1 MLGPTIEEIAAI
13 LGERQAKQGPII
25 DSMRQLRDAYNGD
38 LVIPLPELDRRE
50 KSAVANL
57 ITTGLDQSA
66 MRIAST
72 MPSVY
77 YPALEEGNRASEK
90 RASTRKRA
98 TMGWWEVNKMQLKMR
113 RRARWLIGY
122 ASSPVVLRPDTKWGA
137 ARWDIRDPLNTFPS
151 TGEDPDQITPNDCIF
166 TYTRS
171 RAWLMQHYPDAAA
184 RLRSNGKTKPT
195 DMVQIVE
202 YTDAEVTVL
211 MASAQTK
218 LSQWEGE
225 IRGVPNVELER
236 IQNKTG
242 LCLAVT
248 PGRIT
253 LDRPMG
259 QFDSL
264 VGMYNLQSKLMALEV
279 IAVERGIFPDTYLVS
294 RPGETARFV
303 AGPYDGRSGQ
313 VNVVAGGDVREMA
326 ANPGFAT
333 NGMMDRIERSQR
345 IASGTPAEFG
355 GESTSNVRTGKRG
368 DAILSAVVDFPI
380 QEAQEIFA
388 ASLQEENKRAIA
400 IAKTY
405 FGNERKSFYI
415 STRGAKGHVDYIP
428 NKDFED
434 DNNVVTYSHSGADAN
449 SLVVGLGQRI
459 GIGIMSKQTAQEIDP
474 FISDPELEK
483 DRVISEG
490 LEQALLQSIQTQA
503 QQGAIPPSDVA
514 AIVAMVLSD
523 KANLAEAVTKVHEEA
538 QKRQATPAPAGAPET
553 MPGIAA
559 PGTGAEQ
566 PAQAPQGAGAPNVQ
580 DFLNS
585 LSGNAGGGG
594 GAPGGAAPKVG
605 A

>member
-1 MLGPTIEEIAAI
+1 MLGPTIQEIAAI
-13 LGERQAKQGPII
+13 LKERQDKQGPMI

-38 LVIPLPELDRRE
+38 LIIPLPEMDRRE

-57 ITTGLDQSA
+57 ITTGLDQTA

-72 MPSVY
+72 MPSVF
-77 YPALEEGNRASEK
+77 YPALEEGNNASEK
-90 RASTRKRA
+90 RARTRKRA
-98 TMGWWEVNKMQLKMR
+98 TMGWWEANKMPLKMR

-122 ASSPVVLRPDTKWGA
+122 ASSPVILRPDTKWGA

-166 TYTRS
+166 VYNRS
-171 RAWLMQHYPDAAA
+171 RAWLQNNYPDAAGK
-184 RLRSNGKTKPT
+184 LRAINPKPT
-195 DMVQIVE
+195 DLIQIAE

-211 MASAQTK
+211 MAISTTK
-218 LSQWEGE
+218 LSQWESNV
-225 IRGVPNVELER
+225 RGVPFVELER
-236 IQNKTG
+236 VQNKTG
-242 LCLAVT
+242 LCLAVV

-264 VGMYNLQSKLMALEV
+264 VGMYALQSKLMALEV

-313 VNVVAGGDVREMA
+313 VNVVQGGDIREMA

-333 NGMMDRIERSQR
+333 NGMMDRIERAQR
-345 IASGTPAEFG
+345 IGSGTPAEFG

-415 STRGAKGHVDYIP
+415 SSRGAKGHVDYVP

-474 FISDPELEK
+474 FISDPEQEK

-503 QQGAIPPSDVA
+503 SQGAIPPSDVA
-514 AIVAMVLSD
+514 AIVEMVASD
-523 KANLAEAVTKVHEEA
+523 KASLAEAVTKIHEAA
-538 QKRQATPAPAGAPET
+538 QKRQATPAPTGAPET
-553 MPGIAA
+553 MPGLGA
-559 PGTGAEQ
+559 PGMGAEQ
-566 PAQAPQGAGAPNVQ
+566 PQAQPQQPQ
-580 DFLNS
+580 D
-585 LSGNAGGGG
+585 
-594 GAPGGAAPKVG
+594 VG
-605 A
+605 AFLASLGGK

>member
-1 MLGPTIEEIAAI
+1 MLGPTVDEIAA
-13 LGERQAKQGPII
+13 LLSERQALQGPII

-38 LVIPLPELDRRE
+38 LIIPLPEMDRRE

-57 ITTGLDQSA
+57 ITTGLDQTA

-77 YPALEEGNRASEK
+77 YPALKEGESMSEK
-90 RASTRKRA
+90 RARTRKRA
-98 TMGWWEVNKMQLKMR
+98 TMGWWEANKMPLKMR

-122 ASSPVVLRPDTKWGA
+122 ASSPVILRPDTKWGA

-166 TYTRS
+166 TYSRS
-171 RAWLMQHYPDAAA
+171 RAWLQNRYPEALSKLKAV
-184 RLRSNGKTKPT
+184 NPKPS
-195 DMVQIVE
+195 DMVRIVE

-211 MASAQTK
+211 MACSTTK
-218 LSQWEGE
+218 PNPWETD
-225 IRGVPNVELER
+225 IRGLPNVELER
-236 IQNKTG
+236 VANRTG
-242 LCLAVT
+242 LCLAVV

-313 VNVVAGGDVREMA
+313 VNVVQGGDIREMT

-333 NGMMDRIERSQR
+333 NGMMDRIERAQR
-345 IASGTPAEFG
+345 IGSGTPAEFG

-405 FGNERKSFYI
+405 FGNERKSFYV
-415 STRGAKGHVDYIP
+415 SSRGAKGHVDYIP

-483 DRVISEG
+483 DRVVSEG

-503 QQGAIPPSDVA
+503 SQGSIPPSDVA
-514 AIVAMVLSD
+514 AIVAMVASD
-523 KANLAEAVTKVHEEA
+523 KASLAEAVTKVHEAA
-538 QKRQATPAPAGAPET
+538 QKRQATPAPTGAPET
-553 MPGIAA
+553 MPGLGA
-559 PGTGAEQ
+559 PGMGAEQ
-566 PAQAPQGAGAPNVQ
+566 PQAQPQPQDVGAFLASLGAGGQ
-580 DFLNS
+580 
-585 LSGNAGGGG
+585 
-594 GAPGGAAPKVG
+594 
-605 A
+605 

>member
-1 MLGPTIEEIAAI
+1 MLGPSLETIAAI
-13 LGERQAKQGPII
+13 LAERQAKQGPII
-25 DSMRQLRDAYNGD
+25 ESMRQLRDAYNGD
-38 LVIPLPELDRRE
+38 LVIPLPELDRKE

-57 ITTGLDQSA
+57 ITTGLDQTA

-77 YPALEEGNRASEK
+77 YPALEEGNNASEK
-90 RASTRKRA
+90 RARTRKRA
-98 TMGWWEVNKMQLKMR
+98 TMAWWEANKMPLKMR

-122 ASSPVVLRPDTKWGA
+122 ASSPVIIRPDTKWGA

-151 TGEDPDQITPNDCIF
+151 VGEDPDQITPSDCIF
-166 TYTRS
+166 TYSRS
-171 RAWLMQHYPDAAA
+171 RAWLQERYPEALAN
-184 RLRSNGKTKPT
+184 LKSVNPKPT
-195 DMVQIVE
+195 DIIGIVE

-211 MASAQTK
+211 MATSSAKQNP
-218 LSQWEGE
+218 WESMV
-225 IRGVPNVELER
+225 RGAPHVELER
-236 IQNKTG
+236 VQNRTG
-242 LCLAVT
+242 LCLAVV

-303 AGPYDGRSGQ
+303 AGPFDGRTGQ
-313 VNVVAGGDVREMA
+313 VNVVSGGDIREMA

-333 NGMMDRIERSQR
+333 NGMMDRIERAQR
-345 IASGTPAEFG
+345 IGSGTPAEFG

-405 FGNERKSFYI
+405 FGNERKSFYV
-415 STRGAKGHVDYIP
+415 SSRGAKGHVDYVP

-474 FISDPELEK
+474 FISDPEAEK
-483 DRVISEG
+483 DRVISES
-490 LEQALLQSIQTQA
+490 LEAALLQSIQTQA
-503 QQGAIPPSDVA
+503 AQGAIPPSDVA
-514 AIVAMVLSD
+514 SIVALVGAD
-523 KANLAEAVTKVHEEA
+523 KMDLAAAVTKVHEQA
-538 QKRQATPAPAGAPET
+538 QARQATPAPTGAPET
-553 MPGIAA
+553 MPGLGA
-559 PGTGAEQ
+559 PGMGAEQ
-566 PAQAPQGAGAPNVQ
+566 PAQQPPGQAPQPGVQ
-580 DFLNS
+580 ELLDS
-585 LSGNAGGGG
+585 LGGR
-594 GAPGGAAPKVG
+594 
-605 A
+605 

>member
-1 MLGPTIEEIAAI
+1 MLGPSVDEIAQ
-13 LGERQAKQGPII
+13 LLFDRQTLQGPMIEN
-25 DSMRQLRDAYNGD
+25 MRQLRDTYNGD
-38 LVIPLPELDRRE
+38 LIIPLPEMDRRE
-50 KSAVANL
+50 KSSVANL
-57 ITTGLDQSA
+57 ITTGLDQTA

-77 YPALEEGNRASEK
+77 YPALEDGNRASEK

-98 TMGWWEVNKMQLKMR
+98 TMGWWEANKMPIKMR

-122 ASSPVVLRPDTKWGA
+122 ASSPVILRPDTKWGA

-151 TGEDPDQITPNDCIF
+151 SGEDPDEMTPQNCIF

-171 RAWLMQHYPDAAA
+171 RAWVQAHYPDALAKLKSSKNTRPDDLVRIA
-184 RLRSNGKTKPT
+184 
-195 DMVQIVE
+195 E

-211 MASAQTK
+211 MASASIK
-218 LSQWEGE
+218 PNPWDSDM
-225 IRGVPNVELER
+225 RGLPHVELER
-236 IQNKTG
+236 IANRTG
-242 LCLAVT
+242 MCLAVV

-313 VNVVAGGDVREMA
+313 VNVVQGGDIREMA

-333 NGMMDRIERSQR
+333 NGMMDRIERAQR

-405 FGNERKSFYI
+405 FGNERKSFYV
-415 STRGAKGHVDYIP
+415 SSRGAKGHVDYVP

-474 FISDPELEK
+474 FISDPEMEK
-483 DRVISEG
+483 DRVVSEG

-503 QQGAIPPSDVA
+503 SQGAIPPADVA
-514 AIVAMVLSD
+514 AIVALVASD
-523 KANLAEAVTKVHEEA
+523 KMDLAAAVTKVHDAA

-553 MPGIAA
+553 MPGLGA
-559 PGTGAEQ
+559 PGMGAEQ
-566 PAQAPQGAGAPNVQ
+566 PQEQPAQQPPQ
-580 DFLNS
+580 D
-585 LSGNAGGGG
+585 
-594 GAPGGAAPKVG
+594 VG
-605 A
+605 AFLASLGGRK

>member
-1 MLGPTIEEIAAI
+1 MLGPSVDEIASM
-13 LGERQAKQGPII
+13 LFDRQTMQGPMIEN
-25 DSMRQLRDAYNGD
+25 MRQLRDTYNGD
-38 LVIPLPELDRRE
+38 LIIPLPEMDRRE

-57 ITTGLDQSA
+57 ITTGLDQTA

-72 MPSVY
+72 MPNVY
-77 YPALEEGNRASEK
+77 YPPVKEGESASEK
-90 RASTRKRA
+90 RARTRKRA
-98 TMGWWEVNKMQLKMR
+98 TLGWWEANKMPIKMR

-122 ASSPVVLRPDTKWGA
+122 ASSPVILRPDTKWGA

-151 TGEDPDQITPNDCIF
+151 QGEDPDSMTPENCIF
-166 TYTRS
+166 TFTRS
-171 RAWLMQHYPDAAA
+171 RAWLQARYPDALSKLKSDKNA
-184 RLRSNGKTKPT
+184 KP
-195 DMVQIVE
+195 DDLVRIAE

-211 MASAQTK
+211 MASATIK
-218 LSQWEGE
+218 
-225 IRGVPNVELER
+225 PNPWDTDMSGLPHVELER
-236 IQNKTG
+236 VHNRTG
-242 LCLAVT
+242 MCLAVV

-313 VNVVAGGDVREMA
+313 VNVVQGGDIKEMA

-333 NGMMDRIERSQR
+333 NGMMDRIERAQR

-405 FGNERKSFYI
+405 FGNERKSFYV
-415 STRGAKGHVDYIP
+415 SSRGAKGHVDYVP
-428 NKDFED
+428 NKDFEND
-434 DNNVVTYSHSGADAN
+434 DNVVSYSHSGADAN

-474 FISDPELEK
+474 FIADPELEK
-483 DRVISEG
+483 DRVISES
-490 LEQALLQSIQTQA
+490 LEQAMLQSIQTQA
-503 QQGAIPPSDVA
+503 AQGQIPPADVA
-514 AIVAMVLSD
+514 AIASLVASD
-523 KANLAEAVTKVHEEA
+523 KMDLAQAIKKVQEDA

-553 MPGIAA
+553 MPGLAM
-559 PGTGAEQ
+559 PGMGAEQ
-566 PAQAPQGAGAPNVQ
+566 PAAAPAAPADLAG
-580 DFLNS
+580 FLAS
-585 LSGNAGGGG
+585 LGG
-594 GAPGGAAPKVG
+594 GA
-605 A
+605 

>member
-1 MLGPTIEEIAAI
+1 MGPSVDEIASM
-13 LGERQAKQGPII
+13 LFDRQTMQGPMIEN
-25 DSMRQLRDAYNGD
+25 MRQLRDTYNGD

-57 ITTGLDQSA
+57 ITTGLDQTA
-66 MRIAST
+66 MRISST
-72 MPSVY
+72 MPNVY
-77 YPALEEGNRASEK
+77 FPPVKEGESASEK
-90 RASTRKRA
+90 RARTRKRA
-98 TMGWWEVNKMQLKMR
+98 TLGWWEANKMPIKMR

-122 ASSPVVLRPDTKWGA
+122 ASSPVILRPDSKWGA

-151 TGEDPDQITPNDCIF
+151 QGEDPDSMTPENCIF
-166 TYTRS
+166 TFTRS
-171 RAWLMQHYPDAAA
+171 RAWLQARYPDALSKLKSDKNA
-184 RLRSNGKTKPT
+184 KP
-195 DMVQIVE
+195 DDLVRIAE

-211 MASAQTK
+211 MASATIK
-218 LSQWEGE
+218 PNPWDTDM
-225 IRGVPNVELER
+225 RGLPHVELER
-236 IQNKTG
+236 VHNRTG
-242 LCLAVT
+242 MCLAVV

-253 LDRPMG
+253 LNRPMG

-313 VNVVAGGDVREMA
+313 VNVVQGGDIREMA

-333 NGMMDRIERSQR
+333 NGMMDRIERAQR

-405 FGNERKSFYI
+405 FGNERKSFYV
-415 STRGAKGHVDYIP
+415 SSRGAKGHVDYIP
-428 NKDFED
+428 NKDFEND
-434 DNNVVTYSHSGADAN
+434 DNIVSYSHSGADAN

-474 FISDPELEK
+474 FIADPELEK
-483 DRVISEG
+483 DRVISES
-490 LEQALLQSIQTQA
+490 LEQAMLQSIQTQA
-503 QQGAIPPSDVA
+503 AQGQIPPADVA
-514 AIVAMVLSD
+514 AIAALVASD
-523 KANLAEAVTKVHEEA
+523 KMDLAEAIKKVQADA

-553 MPGIAA
+553 MPGLAQ
-559 PGTGAEQ
+559 PGMGAEQ
-566 PAQAPQGAGAPNVQ
+566 PAAAPAAPQDLAG
-580 DFLNS
+580 FLAS
-585 LSGNAGGGG
+585 LGG
-594 GAPGGAAPKVG
+594 GA
-605 A
+605 

>member
-1 MLGPTIEEIAAI
+1 MLGPSVEQIAAI
-13 LGERQAKQGPII
+13 LHERMQAQGPII
-25 DSMRQLRDAYNGD
+25 ENMRQLRDTYNGD
-38 LVIPLPELDRRE
+38 LVIPLPEMDKRE

-57 ITTGLDQSA
+57 ITTGLDQTA

-72 MPSVY
+72 MPNVY
-77 YPALEEGNRASEK
+77 YPALKEGDSASEK
-90 RASTRKRA
+90 RARTRKRA
-98 TMGWWEVNKMQLKMR
+98 TLGWWEANKMPIKMR
-113 RRARWLIGY
+113 RRARWFIGY
-122 ASSPVVLRPDTKWGA
+122 SSSPVVLRPDTKWGA

-151 TGEDPDQITPNDCIF
+151 TGEDPDSMTPDNCIF
-166 TYTRS
+166 VYTRS
-171 RAWLMQHYPDAAA
+171 RAWMQARYPDALS
-184 RLRSNGKTKPT
+184 RLKTLKVQKP
-195 DMVQIVE
+195 DDLIRIAE

-211 MASAQTK
+211 MASSVIKPNPWDADM
-218 LSQWEGE
+218 S
-225 IRGVPNVELER
+225 GVPHVELER
-236 IQNKTG
+236 VHNRTG
-242 LCLAVT
+242 MCLAVV
-248 PGRIT
+248 PQRIT

-264 VGMYNLQSKLMALEV
+264 VGMYTLQSKLMALEV

-313 VNVVAGGDVREMA
+313 VNVVQGGDIREMA

-333 NGMMDRIERSQR
+333 NGMMDRIERAQR

-355 GESTSNVRTGKRG
+355 GESTTNVRTGKRG
-368 DAILSAVVDFPI
+368 DAILSATVDFPI
-380 QEAQEIFA
+380 QEAQEVFA

-405 FGNERKSFYI
+405 FGNERKSFYV
-415 STRGAKGHVDYIP
+415 SGRGAKGHVDYVP

-434 DNNVVTYSHSGADAN
+434 DNNVVSYSHSGADAN

-474 FISDPELEK
+474 FIADPELEK

-503 QQGAIPPSDVA
+503 SQGAIPPADVA
-514 AIVAMVLSD
+514 AIAALVASD
-523 KANLAEAVTKVHEEA
+523 KMDLAEAVTKIHEEA

-553 MPGIAA
+553 MPGLGA
-559 PGTGAEQ
+559 PGMGAEQ
-566 PAQAPQGAGAPNVQ
+566 PAQAP
-580 DFLNS
+580 
-585 LSGNAGGGG
+585 AGGPADLQGFLASLGG
-594 GAPGGAAPKVG
+594 RR
-605 A
+605 

>member
-1 MLGPTIEEIAAI
+1 MLGPTIQEIAAI
-13 LGERQAKQGPII
+13 LKERQDKQGPMI

-38 LVIPLPELDRRE
+38 LIIPLPEMDRRE

-57 ITTGLDQSA
+57 ITTGLDQTA

-72 MPSVY
+72 MPSVF
-77 YPALEEGNRASEK
+77 YPALEEGNNASEK
-90 RASTRKRA
+90 RARTRKRA
-98 TMGWWEVNKMQLKMR
+98 TMGWWEANKMPLKMR

-122 ASSPVVLRPDTKWGA
+122 ASSPVILRPDTKWGA

-166 TYTRS
+166 VYNRS
-171 RAWLMQHYPDAAA
+171 RAWLQNNYPDAAGK
-184 RLRSNGKTKPT
+184 LRAINPKPT
-195 DMVQIVE
+195 DLIQIAE

-211 MASAQTK
+211 MAISTTK
-218 LSQWEGE
+218 LSQWESNV
-225 IRGVPNVELER
+225 RGVPFVELER
-236 IQNKTG
+236 VQNKTG
-242 LCLAVT
+242 LCQAVV

-264 VGMYNLQSKLMALEV
+264 VGMYALQSKLMALEV

-313 VNVVAGGDVREMA
+313 VNVVQGGDIREMA

-333 NGMMDRIERSQR
+333 NGMMDRIERAQR
-345 IASGTPAEFG
+345 IGSGTPAEFG

-415 STRGAKGHVDYIP
+415 SSRGAKGHVDYVP

-474 FISDPELEK
+474 FISDPEQEK

-503 QQGAIPPSDVA
+503 SQGAIPPSDVA
-514 AIVAMVLSD
+514 AIVEMVASD
-523 KANLAEAVTKVHEEA
+523 KASLAEAVTKIHEAA
-538 QKRQATPAPAGAPET
+538 QKRQATPAPTGAPET
-553 MPGIAA
+553 MPGLGA
-559 PGTGAEQ
+559 PGMGAEQ
-566 PAQAPQGAGAPNVQ
+566 PQAQPQQPQ
-580 DFLNS
+580 D
-585 LSGNAGGGG
+585 
-594 GAPGGAAPKVG
+594 VG
-605 A
+605 AFLASLGGK

>member
-1 MLGPTIEEIAAI
+1 MLGPSVDEIAA
-13 LGERQAKQGPII
+13 LLYDRQTLQGPMIE
-25 DSMRQLRDAYNGD
+25 SMRQLRDAYNGD

-57 ITTGLDQSA
+57 ITTGLDQTA
-66 MRIAST
+66 MRISST
-72 MPSVY
+72 MPNVF
-77 YPALEEGNRASEK
+77 YPALKEGEAMSEK
-90 RASTRKRA
+90 RARTRKRA
-98 TMGWWEVNKMQLKMR
+98 TLGWWEANKMPIKMR

-122 ASSPVVLRPDTKWGA
+122 ASSPVILRPDTKWGA

-151 TGEDPDQITPNDCIF
+151 SGEDPDDMTPQNCIF
-166 TYTRS
+166 TFTRS
-171 RAWLMQHYPDAAA
+171 RAWLQNNYPDALSKLKSDKNA
-184 RLRSNGKTKPT
+184 KP
-195 DMVQIVE
+195 DDLVRIAE

-211 MASAQTK
+211 MASTSIK
-218 LSQWEGE
+218 PNPWDTDM
-225 IRGVPNVELER
+225 RGLPHVELER
-236 IQNKTG
+236 VHNRTG
-242 LCLAVT
+242 MCLAVV

-313 VNVVAGGDVREMA
+313 VNVVAGGDIREMT

-333 NGMMDRIERSQR
+333 NGMMDRIERAQR

-405 FGNERKSFYI
+405 FGNERKSFYV
-415 STRGAKGHVDYIP
+415 SGRGARGHVDYVP

-434 DNNVVTYSHSGADAN
+434 DNNIVSYSHSGADAN

-474 FISDPELEK
+474 FIADPEMEK
-483 DRVISEG
+483 DRVIGEG

-503 QQGAIPPSDVA
+503 SQGSIPPSDVA
-514 AIVAMVLSD
+514 AIVALVASD
-523 KANLAEAVTKVHEEA
+523 KMDLAQAVTKVHEDA
-538 QKRQATPAPAGAPET
+538 QKRQATPAPVGAPET
-553 MPGIAA
+553 MAGLGA
-559 PGTGAEQ
+559 PGMGAEQ
-566 PAQAPQGAGAPNVQ
+566 PAQAPAAPPDLAG
-580 DFLNS
+580 FLAS
-585 LSGNAGGGG
+585 LGG
-594 GAPGGAAPKVG
+594 GA
-605 A
+605 

>member
-1 MLGPTIEEIAAI
+1 MLGPSVEQIATM
-13 LGERQAKQGPII
+13 LHDRMQLQGPII
-25 DSMRQLRDAYNGD
+25 ENMRQLRDTYNGD
-38 LVIPLPELDRRE
+38 LVIPLPEMDKRE

-57 ITTGLDQSA
+57 ITTGLDQTA

-72 MPSVY
+72 MPNVY
-77 YPALEEGNRASEK
+77 YPALKEGDSASEK
-90 RASTRKRA
+90 RARTRKRA
-98 TMGWWEVNKMQLKMR
+98 TLGWWEANKMPIKMR
-113 RRARWLIGY
+113 RRARWFIGY
-122 ASSPVVLRPDTKWGA
+122 SSSPVILRPDTKWGA

-151 TGEDPDQITPNDCIF
+151 TGEDPDSMTPENCIF

-171 RAWLMQHYPDAAA
+171 RAWMQARYPDALAQ
-184 RLRSNGKTKPT
+184 LRKIKVEKPD
-195 DMVQIVE
+195 DMIRIAE

-211 MASAQTK
+211 MASALIK
-218 LSQWEGE
+218 PNPWDGDMS
-225 IRGVPNVELER
+225 GVPHVELER
-236 IQNKTG
+236 VHNRTG
-242 LCLAVT
+242 MCLAVV
-248 PGRIT
+248 PQRIT

-264 VGMYNLQSKLMALEV
+264 VGMYTLQSKLMALEV

-313 VNVVAGGDVREMA
+313 VNVVQGGDIREMA

-333 NGMMDRIERSQR
+333 NGMMDRIERAQR

-355 GESTSNVRTGKRG
+355 GESTTNVRTGKRG
-368 DAILSAVVDFPI
+368 DAILSATVDFPI
-380 QEAQEIFA
+380 QEAQEVFA

-405 FGNERKSFYI
+405 FGNERKSFYV
-415 STRGAKGHVDYIP
+415 SGRGAKGHVDYVP

-434 DNNVVTYSHSGADAN
+434 DNNVVSYSHSGTDAN

-474 FISDPELEK
+474 FIADPELEK

-503 QQGAIPPSDVA
+503 SQGAIPPADVA
-514 AIVAMVLSD
+514 AIASLVASD
-523 KANLAEAVTKVHEEA
+523 KMDLAEAVTKIHEDA
-538 QKRQATPAPAGAPET
+538 QKRQATPAPTGAPET
-553 MPGIAA
+553 MPGLGA
-559 PGTGAEQ
+559 PGMGAEQ
-566 PAQAPQGAGAPNVQ
+566 PAQAAPQPADLQG
-580 DFLNS
+580 FLAS
-585 LSGNAGGGG
+585 LGGGR
-594 GAPGGAAPKVG
+594 
-605 A
+605 

>member
-1 MLGPTIEEIAAI
+1 MLGPSLETIAAI
-13 LGERQAKQGPII
+13 LAERQAKQGPII
-25 DSMRQLRDAYNGD
+25 ESMRQLRDAYNGD
-38 LVIPLPELDRRE
+38 LVIPLPELDRKE

-57 ITTGLDQSA
+57 ITTGLDQTA

-77 YPALEEGNRASEK
+77 YPALEEGNNASEK
-90 RASTRKRA
+90 RARTRKRA
-98 TMGWWEVNKMQLKMR
+98 TMAWWEANKMPLKMR

-122 ASSPVVLRPDTKWGA
+122 ASSPVIIRPDTKWGA

-151 TGEDPDQITPNDCIF
+151 VGEDPDQITPSDCIF
-166 TYTRS
+166 TYSRS
-171 RAWLMQHYPDAAA
+171 RAWLQERYPEALAN
-184 RLRSNGKTKPT
+184 LKSVNPKPT
-195 DMVQIVE
+195 DIIGIVE

-211 MASAQTK
+211 MATSSAKQNP
-218 LSQWEGE
+218 WESMV
-225 IRGVPNVELER
+225 RGAPHVELER
-236 IQNKTG
+236 VQNRTG
-242 LCLAVT
+242 LCLAVV

-264 VGMYNLQSKLMALEV
+264 VGMYNLKSKLMALEV

-303 AGPYDGRSGQ
+303 AGPFDGRTGQ
-313 VNVVAGGDVREMA
+313 VNVVSGGDIREMA

-333 NGMMDRIERSQR
+333 NGMMDRIERAQR
-345 IASGTPAEFG
+345 IGSGTPAEFG

-405 FGNERKSFYI
+405 FGNERKSFYV
-415 STRGAKGHVDYIP
+415 SSRGAKGHVDYVP

-474 FISDPELEK
+474 FISDPEAEK
-483 DRVISEG
+483 DRVISES
-490 LEQALLQSIQTQA
+490 LEAALLQSIQTQA
-503 QQGAIPPSDVA
+503 AQGAIPPSDVA
-514 AIVAMVLSD
+514 SIVALVGAD
-523 KANLAEAVTKVHEEA
+523 KMDLAAAVTKVHEQA
-538 QKRQATPAPAGAPET
+538 QARQATPAPTGAPET
-553 MPGIAA
+553 MPGLGA
-559 PGTGAEQ
+559 PGMGAEQ
-566 PAQAPQGAGAPNVQ
+566 PAQQPPGQAPQPGLQELLA
-580 DFLNS
+580 S
-585 LSGNAGGGG
+585 LGGR
-594 GAPGGAAPKVG
+594 
-605 A
+605 

>member
-1 MLGPTIEEIAAI
+1 MLGPSLETIAAI
-13 LGERQAKQGPII
+13 LAERQAKQGPII
-25 DSMRQLRDAYNGD
+25 ESMRQLRDAYNGD
-38 LVIPLPELDRRE
+38 LVIPLPELDRKE

-57 ITTGLDQSA
+57 ITTGLDQTA

-77 YPALEEGNRASEK
+77 YPALEEGNNASEK
-90 RASTRKRA
+90 RARTRKRA
-98 TMGWWEVNKMQLKMR
+98 TMAWWEANKMPLKMR

-122 ASSPVVLRPDTKWGA
+122 ASSPVIIRPDTKWGA

-151 TGEDPDQITPNDCIF
+151 VGEDPDQITPSDCIF
-166 TYTRS
+166 TYSRS
-171 RAWLMQHYPDAAA
+171 RAWLQERYPDALAN
-184 RLRSNGKTKPT
+184 LKSVNPKPT
-195 DMVQIVE
+195 DIIGIVE

-211 MASAQTK
+211 MATSSAKQNP
-218 LSQWEGE
+218 WESMV
-225 IRGVPNVELER
+225 RGAPHVELER
-236 IQNKTG
+236 VQNRTG
-242 LCLAVT
+242 LCLAVV

-303 AGPYDGRSGQ
+303 AGPFDGRTGQ
-313 VNVVAGGDVREMA
+313 VNVVSGGDIREMA

-333 NGMMDRIERSQR
+333 NGMMDRIERAQR
-345 IASGTPAEFG
+345 IGSGTPAEFG

-405 FGNERKSFYI
+405 FGNERKSFYV
-415 STRGAKGHVDYIP
+415 SSRGAKGHVDYVP

-474 FISDPELEK
+474 FISDPEAEK
-483 DRVISEG
+483 DRVISES
-490 LEQALLQSIQTQA
+490 LEAALLQSIQTQA
-503 QQGAIPPSDVA
+503 AQGAIPPSDVA
-514 AIVAMVLSD
+514 AIVALVGSD
-523 KANLAEAVTKVHEEA
+523 KMDLAAAVTKIHEQA
-538 QKRQATPAPAGAPET
+538 QARQATPAPTGAPET
-553 MPGIAA
+553 MPGLGA
-559 PGTGAEQ
+559 PGMGAEQ
-566 PAQAPQGAGAPNVQ
+566 PAQQPPGQAPQPGVQ
-580 DFLNS
+580 ELLAS
-585 LSGNAGGGG
+585 LGGR
-594 GAPGGAAPKVG
+594 
-605 A
+605 

>member
-1 MLGPTIEEIAAI
+1 M
-13 LGERQAKQGPII
+13 
-25 DSMRQLRDAYNGD
+25 
-38 LVIPLPELDRRE
+38 DRRE

-57 ITTGLDQSA
+57 ITTGLDQTA

-72 MPSVY
+72 MPSVF
-77 YPALEEGNRASEK
+77 YPALEEGNNASEK
-90 RASTRKRA
+90 RARTRKRA
-98 TMGWWEVNKMQLKMR
+98 TMGWWEANKMPLKMR

-122 ASSPVVLRPDTKWGA
+122 ASSPVILRPDTKWGA

-166 TYTRS
+166 VYNRS
-171 RAWLMQHYPDAAA
+171 RAWLQNNYPDAAGK
-184 RLRSNGKTKPT
+184 LRAINPKPT
-195 DMVQIVE
+195 DLIQIAE

-211 MASAQTK
+211 MAISTTK
-218 LSQWEGE
+218 LSQWESNV
-225 IRGVPNVELER
+225 RGVPFVELER
-236 IQNKTG
+236 VQNKTG
-242 LCLAVT
+242 LCLAVV

-264 VGMYNLQSKLMALEV
+264 VGMYALQSKLMALEV

-313 VNVVAGGDVREMA
+313 VNVVQGGDIREMA

-333 NGMMDRIERSQR
+333 NGMMDRIERAQR
-345 IASGTPAEFG
+345 IGSGTPAEFG

-415 STRGAKGHVDYIP
+415 SSRGAKGHVDYVP

-474 FISDPELEK
+474 FISDPEQEK

-503 QQGAIPPSDVA
+503 SQGAIPPSDVA
-514 AIVAMVLSD
+514 AIVEMVASD
-523 KANLAEAVTKVHEEA
+523 KASLAEAVTKIHEAA
-538 QKRQATPAPAGAPET
+538 QKRQATPAPTGAPET
-553 MPGIAA
+553 MPGLGA
-559 PGTGAEQ
+559 PGMGAEQ
-566 PAQAPQGAGAPNVQ
+566 PQAQPQQPQ
-580 DFLNS
+580 D
-585 LSGNAGGGG
+585 
-594 GAPGGAAPKVG
+594 VG
-605 A
+605 AFLASLGGK

>member
-1 MLGPTIEEIAAI
+1 MLGPSVEQIATM
-13 LGERQAKQGPII
+13 LHDRMQLQGPII
-25 DSMRQLRDAYNGD
+25 ENMRQLRDTYNGD
-38 LVIPLPELDRRE
+38 LVIPLPEMDKRE

-57 ITTGLDQSA
+57 ITTGLDQTA

-72 MPSVY
+72 MPNVY
-77 YPALEEGNRASEK
+77 YPALKDGDSASEK
-90 RASTRKRA
+90 RARTRKRA
-98 TMGWWEVNKMQLKMR
+98 TLGWWEANKMPIKMR
-113 RRARWLIGY
+113 RRARWFIGY
-122 ASSPVVLRPDTKWGA
+122 SSSPVILRPDTKWGA

-151 TGEDPDQITPNDCIF
+151 TGEDPDSMTPENCIF

-171 RAWLMQHYPDAAA
+171 RAWMQARYPDALAQ
-184 RLRSNGKTKPT
+184 LKKMKVEKPD
-195 DMVQIVE
+195 DMIRIAE

-211 MASAQTK
+211 MASALIK
-218 LSQWEGE
+218 PNPWDGDIS
-225 IRGVPNVELER
+225 GVPHVELER
-236 IQNKTG
+236 VHNRTG
-242 LCLAVT
+242 MCLAVV
-248 PGRIT
+248 PQRIT

-264 VGMYNLQSKLMALEV
+264 VGMYTLQSKLMALEV

-313 VNVVAGGDVREMA
+313 VNVVQGGDIREMA

-333 NGMMDRIERSQR
+333 NGMMDRIERAQR

-355 GESTSNVRTGKRG
+355 GESTTNVRTGKRG
-368 DAILSAVVDFPI
+368 DAILSATVDFPI
-380 QEAQEIFA
+380 QEAQEVFA

-405 FGNERKSFYI
+405 FGNERKSFYV
-415 STRGAKGHVDYIP
+415 SGRGAKGHVDYVP

-434 DNNVVTYSHSGADAN
+434 DNNVVSYSHSGADAN

-474 FISDPELEK
+474 FIADPELEK

-503 QQGAIPPSDVA
+503 SQGAIPPADVA
-514 AIVAMVLSD
+514 AIASLVASD
-523 KANLAEAVTKVHEEA
+523 KMDLAEAVTKIHEDA

-553 MPGIAA
+553 MPGLGA
-559 PGTGAEQ
+559 PGMGAEQ
-566 PAQAPQGAGAPNVQ
+566 PAQAAPQPADLQG
-580 DFLNS
+580 FLAS
-585 LSGNAGGGG
+585 LGGGR
-594 GAPGGAAPKVG
+594 
-605 A
+605 

>member
-1 MLGPTIEEIAAI
+1 MLGPTLEEIAFI
-13 LGERQAKQGPII
+13 LAERQAKQGPII
-25 DSMRQLRDAYNGD
+25 ESMRQLRDAYNGD

-57 ITTGLDQSA
+57 ITTGLDQTA

-77 YPALEEGNRASEK
+77 YPALDEGNRMSEK

-98 TMGWWEVNKMQLKMR
+98 TMGWWEANKMPLKMR

-122 ASSPVVLRPDTKWGA
+122 ASSPVILRPDMKWGA
-137 ARWDIRDPLNTFPS
+137 ARWDVRDPLNTFPS

-171 RAWLMQHYPDAAA
+171 RAWMAQHYPDALS
-184 RLRSNGKTKPT
+184 RLKTSGNPKPT
-195 DMVQIVE
+195 DMLQVVE

-211 MASAQTK
+211 MVTSQTK
-218 LSQWEGE
+218 LSQWEGPT
-225 IRGVPNVELER
+225 RGVPHVELER

-242 LCLAVT
+242 FCLAVV

-313 VNVVAGGDVREMA
+313 VNVVQGGDIREMA

-333 NGMMDRIERSQR
+333 NGMMDRIERAQR
-345 IASGTPAEFG
+345 IGSGTPAEFG

-405 FGNERKSFYI
+405 FGNERKSFYV
-415 STRGAKGHVDYIP
+415 SSRGAKGHVDYTP

-474 FISDPELEK
+474 FISDPEMEK

-503 QQGAIPPSDVA
+503 SQGAIPPSDVA
-514 AIVAMVLSD
+514 AIVALVASD
-523 KANLAEAVTKVHEEA
+523 KMDLAEAVTKIHEAA
-538 QKRQATPAPAGAPET
+538 QKRQATPAPEGTPET
-553 MPGIAA
+553 MPGLGA
-559 PGTGAEQ
+559 PGMGAEQ
-566 PAQAPQGAGAPNVQ
+566 PQQAPAQPADVGS
-580 DFLNS
+580 FLAS
-585 LSGNAGGGG
+585 LKG
-594 GAPGGAAPKVG
+594 GA
-605 A
+605 

>member
-1 MLGPTIEEIAAI
+1 MLGPSVDEIAG
-13 LGERQAKQGPII
+13 LLFDRQTLQGPMIEN
-25 DSMRQLRDAYNGD
+25 MRQLRDTYNGD
-38 LVIPLPELDRRE
+38 LIIPLPEMDRRE

-57 ITTGLDQSA
+57 ITTGLDQTA

-77 YPALEEGNRASEK
+77 YPALEDGNRASEK

-98 TMGWWEVNKMQLKMR
+98 TMGWWEANKMPLKMR

-151 TGEDPDQITPNDCIF
+151 SGEDPDEMTPQNCIF

-171 RAWLMQHYPDAAA
+171 RAWLQARYPDALS
-184 RLRSNGKTKPT
+184 RLRSSKNAKP
-195 DMVQIVE
+195 DDLVRIAE

-211 MASAQTK
+211 MASDTIK
-218 LSQWEGE
+218 PNPWDTDM
-225 IRGVPNVELER
+225 RGLPHVELER
-236 IQNKTG
+236 VHNKTG
-242 LCLAVT
+242 MCLAVV

-313 VNVVAGGDVREMA
+313 VNVVQGGDIREMA

-333 NGMMDRIERSQR
+333 NGMMDRIERAQR

-400 IAKTY
+400 ICKTY
-405 FGNERKSFYI
+405 FGNERKSFYV
-415 STRGAKGHVDYIP
+415 SSRGAKGHVDYVP

-474 FISDPELEK
+474 FISDPEMEK
-483 DRVISEG
+483 DRVVSEG

-503 QQGAIPPSDVA
+503 SQGAIPPADVA
-514 AIVAMVLSD
+514 AIVALVSSD
-523 KANLAEAVTKVHEEA
+523 KMDLAAAVTKVHDDA
-538 QKRQATPAPAGAPET
+538 QKRQATMAPAGAPET
-553 MPGIAA
+553 MPGLGA
-559 PGTGAEQ
+559 PGMGAEQ
-566 PAQAPQGAGAPNVQ
+566 PAAAPAGPQDVGA
-580 DFLNS
+580 FLAS
-585 LSGNAGGGG
+585 LGGGQ
-594 GAPGGAAPKVG
+594 
-605 A
+605 

>member
-1 MLGPTIEEIAAI
+1 MLGPSIEEIAAM
-13 LGERQAKQGPII
+13 LAERQAKQGPII
-25 DSMRQLRDAYNGD
+25 DSMRNLRDAYNGD

-57 ITTGLDQSA
+57 ITTGLDQTA
-66 MRIAST
+66 MRISST
-72 MPSVY
+72 MPNVF
-77 YPALEEGNRASEK
+77 YPALEEGNNASEK
-90 RASTRKRA
+90 RARTRKRA
-98 TMGWWEVNKMQLKMR
+98 TLGWWEANKMQLKMR

-122 ASSPVVLRPDTKWGA
+122 ASSPVVLRPDMKWGA

-151 TGEDPDQITPNDCIF
+151 QGEDPDEITPQNCIF
-166 TYTRS
+166 VYNRS
-171 RAWLMQHYPDAAA
+171 RAWLSKHYPDANVM
-184 RLRSNGKTKPT
+184 LRGYEKAKPT

-202 YTDAEVTVL
+202 YTDEEVTVL
-211 MASAQTK
+211 LATSQQK
-218 LSQWEGE
+218 LSQWEGP
-225 IRGVPNVELER
+225 IRGTPHVELER

-242 LCLAVT
+242 LCLAVV

-264 VGMYNLQSKLMALEV
+264 VGMYQLQSKLMALEV

-313 VNVVAGGDVREMA
+313 VNVVQGGEIREMA

-333 NGMMDRIERSQR
+333 NGMMDRIERAQR

-415 STRGAKGHVDYIP
+415 SSRGGKGHVDYIP

-434 DNNVVTYSHSGADAN
+434 DNNVVTYSHSGTDAN
-449 SLVVGLGQRI
+449 GLVVALGQRV
-459 GIGIMSKQTAQEIDP
+459 GMGTMSKQTAQEIDP
-474 FISDPELEK
+474 MIDDPEREK

-503 QQGAIPPSDVA
+503 QQGAIPPADIA
-514 AIVAMVLSD
+514 AIVDLVASD
-523 KANLAEAVTKVHEEA
+523 RASLADAVTKIHEQA
-538 QKRQATPAPAGAPET
+538 QKRQATPAPTGAPET
-553 MPGIAA
+553 MPGLAA
-559 PGTGAEQ
+559 PGAGAEQ
-566 PAQAPQGAGAPNVQ
+566 PTAQPQQPQ
-580 DFLNS
+580 DIGSFLAS
-585 LSGNAGGGG
+585 LGG
-594 GAPGGAAPKVG
+594 GAAKAGA
-605 A
+605 

>member
-1 MLGPTIEEIAAI
+1 MLGPSLETIAAI
-13 LGERQAKQGPII
+13 LAERQAKQGPII
-25 DSMRQLRDAYNGD
+25 ESMRQLRDAYNGD
-38 LVIPLPELDRRE
+38 LVIPLPELDRKE

-57 ITTGLDQSA
+57 ITTGLDQTA

-77 YPALEEGNRASEK
+77 YPALEEGNNASEK
-90 RASTRKRA
+90 RARTRKRA
-98 TMGWWEVNKMQLKMR
+98 TMAWWEANKMPLKMR

-122 ASSPVVLRPDTKWGA
+122 ASSPVIIRPDTKWGA

-151 TGEDPDQITPNDCIF
+151 VGEDPDQITPSDCIF
-166 TYTRS
+166 TYSRS
-171 RAWLMQHYPDAAA
+171 RAWLQERYPEALAN
-184 RLRSNGKTKPT
+184 LKSVNPKPT
-195 DMVQIVE
+195 DIIGIVE

-211 MASAQTK
+211 MATSSAKQNP
-218 LSQWEGE
+218 WESMV
-225 IRGVPNVELER
+225 RGAPHVELER
-236 IQNKTG
+236 VQNRTG
-242 LCLAVT
+242 LCLAVV
-248 PGRIT
+248 PARIT

-303 AGPYDGRSGQ
+303 AGPFDGRTGQ
-313 VNVVAGGDVREMA
+313 VNVVSGGDIREMA

-333 NGMMDRIERSQR
+333 NGMMDRIERAQR
-345 IASGTPAEFG
+345 IGSGTPAEFG

-405 FGNERKSFYI
+405 FGNERKSFYV
-415 STRGAKGHVDYIP
+415 SSRGAKGHVDYVP

-474 FISDPELEK
+474 FISDPEAEK
-483 DRVISEG
+483 DRVISES
-490 LEQALLQSIQTQA
+490 LEAALLQSIQTQA
-503 QQGAIPPSDVA
+503 AQGAIPPSDVA
-514 AIVAMVLSD
+514 AIVALVGSD
-523 KANLAEAVTKVHEEA
+523 KMDLAAAVTKIHEQA
-538 QKRQATPAPAGAPET
+538 QARQATPAPAGAPET
-553 MPGIAA
+553 MPGLGA
-559 PGTGAEQ
+559 PGMGAEQ
-566 PAQAPQGAGAPNVQ
+566 PAQQPAGPPNPQDIGALLA
-580 DFLNS
+580 S
-585 LSGNAGGGG
+585 MSGGKA
-594 GAPGGAAPKVG
+594 
-605 A
+605 

>member
-1 MLGPTIEEIAAI
+1 MLGPTVDEIAA
-13 LGERQAKQGPII
+13 LLSERQALQGPII

-38 LVIPLPELDRRE
+38 LIIPLPEMDRRE

-57 ITTGLDQSA
+57 ITTGLDQTA

-77 YPALEEGNRASEK
+77 YPALKEGESMSEK
-90 RASTRKRA
+90 RARTRKRA
-98 TMGWWEVNKMQLKMR
+98 TMGWWEANKMPLKMR

-122 ASSPVVLRPDTKWGA
+122 ASSPVILRPDTKWGA

-166 TYTRS
+166 TYSRS
-171 RAWLMQHYPDAAA
+171 RAWLQNRYPDALSKLKAV
-184 RLRSNGKTKPT
+184 NPKPS
-195 DMVQIVE
+195 DMVRIVE

-211 MASAQTK
+211 MACSTAK
-218 LSQWEGE
+218 PNPWETD
-225 IRGVPNVELER
+225 IRGLPNVELER
-236 IQNKTG
+236 VANRTG
-242 LCLAVT
+242 LCLAVV

-313 VNVVAGGDVREMA
+313 VNVVQGGDIREMT

-333 NGMMDRIERSQR
+333 NGMMDRIERAQR
-345 IASGTPAEFG
+345 IGSGTPAEFG

-405 FGNERKSFYI
+405 FGNERKSFYV
-415 STRGAKGHVDYIP
+415 SSRGAKGHVDYIP

-483 DRVISEG
+483 DRVVSEG

-503 QQGAIPPSDVA
+503 SQGSIPPSDVA
-514 AIVAMVLSD
+514 AIVAMVASD
-523 KANLAEAVTKVHEEA
+523 KASLAEAVTKVHEAA
-538 QKRQATPAPAGAPET
+538 QKRQATPAPTGAPET
-553 MPGIAA
+553 MPGLGA
-559 PGTGAEQ
+559 PGMGAEQ
-566 PAQAPQGAGAPNVQ
+566 PQAQPQPQDVGAFLASLGAGGQ
-580 DFLNS
+580 
-585 LSGNAGGGG
+585 
-594 GAPGGAAPKVG
+594 
-605 A
+605 

>member
-1 MLGPTIEEIAAI
+1 MLGPSVEQIATM
-13 LGERQAKQGPII
+13 LHDRMQLQGPII
-25 DSMRQLRDAYNGD
+25 ENMRQLRDTYNGD
-38 LVIPLPELDRRE
+38 LVIPLPEMDKRE

-57 ITTGLDQSA
+57 ITTGLDQTA

-72 MPSVY
+72 MPNVY
-77 YPALEEGNRASEK
+77 YPALKEGDSASEK
-90 RASTRKRA
+90 RARTRKRA
-98 TMGWWEVNKMQLKMR
+98 TLGWWEANKMPIKMR
-113 RRARWLIGY
+113 RRARWFIGY
-122 ASSPVVLRPDTKWGA
+122 SSSPVILRPDTKWGA

-151 TGEDPDQITPNDCIF
+151 TGEDPDSMTPENCIF

-171 RAWLMQHYPDAAA
+171 RAWMQARYPDALAQ
-184 RLRSNGKTKPT
+184 LRKIKVEKPD
-195 DMVQIVE
+195 DMIRIAE

-211 MASAQTK
+211 MASALIK
-218 LSQWEGE
+218 PNPWDGDMS
-225 IRGVPNVELER
+225 GVPHVELER
-236 IQNKTG
+236 VHNRTG
-242 LCLAVT
+242 MCLAVV
-248 PGRIT
+248 PQRIT

-264 VGMYNLQSKLMALEV
+264 VGMYTLQSKLMALEV

-313 VNVVAGGDVREMA
+313 VNVVQGGDIREMA

-333 NGMMDRIERSQR
+333 NGMMDRIERAQR

-355 GESTSNVRTGKRG
+355 GESTTNVRTGKRG
-368 DAILSAVVDFPI
+368 DAILSATVDFPI
-380 QEAQEIFA
+380 QEAQEVFA

-405 FGNERKSFYI
+405 FGNERKSFYV
-415 STRGAKGHVDYIP
+415 SGRGAKGHVDYVP

-434 DNNVVTYSHSGADAN
+434 DNNVVSYSHSGADAN

-474 FISDPELEK
+474 FIADPELEK

-503 QQGAIPPSDVA
+503 SQGAIPPADVA
-514 AIVAMVLSD
+514 AIASLVASD
-523 KANLAEAVTKVHEEA
+523 KMDLAEAVTKIHEDA
-538 QKRQATPAPAGAPET
+538 QKRQATPAPTGAPET
-553 MPGIAA
+553 MPGLGA
-559 PGTGAEQ
+559 PGMGAEQ
-566 PAQAPQGAGAPNVQ
+566 PAQAAPQPADLQG
-580 DFLNS
+580 FLAS
-585 LSGNAGGGG
+585 LGG
-594 GAPGGAAPKVG
+594 KR
-605 A
+605 

>member
-1 MLGPTIEEIAAI
+1 MLGPSLETIAAI
-13 LGERQAKQGPII
+13 LAERQAKQGPII
-25 DSMRQLRDAYNGD
+25 ESMRQLRDAYNGD
-38 LVIPLPELDRRE
+38 LVIPLPELDRKE

-57 ITTGLDQSA
+57 ITTGLDQTA

-77 YPALEEGNRASEK
+77 YPALEEGNNASEK
-90 RASTRKRA
+90 RARTRKRA
-98 TMGWWEVNKMQLKMR
+98 TMAWWEANKMPLKMR

-122 ASSPVVLRPDTKWGA
+122 ASSPVIIRPDTKWGA

-151 TGEDPDQITPNDCIF
+151 VGEDPDQITPSDCIF
-166 TYTRS
+166 TYSRS
-171 RAWLMQHYPDAAA
+171 RAWLQERYPEALAN
-184 RLRSNGKTKPT
+184 LKSVNPKPT
-195 DMVQIVE
+195 DIIGIVE

-211 MASAQTK
+211 MATSSAK
-218 LSQWEGE
+218 HNPWESMV
-225 IRGVPNVELER
+225 RGAPHVELER
-236 IQNKTG
+236 VQNRTG
-242 LCLAVT
+242 LCLAVV

-303 AGPYDGRSGQ
+303 AGPFDGRTGQ
-313 VNVVAGGDVREMA
+313 VNVVSGGDIREMA

-333 NGMMDRIERSQR
+333 NGMMDRIERAQR
-345 IASGTPAEFG
+345 IGSGTPAEFG

-405 FGNERKSFYI
+405 FGNERKSFYV
-415 STRGAKGHVDYIP
+415 SSRGAKGHVDYVP

-474 FISDPELEK
+474 FISDPEAEK
-483 DRVISEG
+483 DRVISES
-490 LEQALLQSIQTQA
+490 LEAALLQSIQTQA
-503 QQGAIPPSDVA
+503 AQGAIPPSDVA
-514 AIVAMVLSD
+514 SIVALVGAD
-523 KANLAEAVTKVHEEA
+523 KMDLAAAVTKVHEQA
-538 QKRQATPAPAGAPET
+538 QARQATPAPTGAPET
-553 MPGIAA
+553 MPGLGA
-559 PGTGAEQ
+559 PGMGAEQ
-566 PAQAPQGAGAPNVQ
+566 PAQQPPGQAPQPGLQELLA
-580 DFLNS
+580 S
-585 LSGNAGGGG
+585 LGGR
-594 GAPGGAAPKVG
+594 
-605 A
+605 

>member
-1 MLGPTIEEIAAI
+1 MLGPSLETIAAI
-13 LGERQAKQGPII
+13 LAERQAKQGPII
-25 DSMRQLRDAYNGD
+25 ESMRQLRDAYNGD
-38 LVIPLPELDRRE
+38 LVIPLPELDRKE

-57 ITTGLDQSA
+57 ITTGLDQTA

-77 YPALEEGNRASEK
+77 YPALEEGNNASEK
-90 RASTRKRA
+90 RARTRKRA
-98 TMGWWEVNKMQLKMR
+98 TMAWWEANKMPLKMR

-122 ASSPVVLRPDTKWGA
+122 ASSPVIIRPDTKWGA

-151 TGEDPDQITPNDCIF
+151 VGEDPDQITPSDCIF
-166 TYTRS
+166 TYSRS
-171 RAWLMQHYPDAAA
+171 RAWLQERYPEALAN
-184 RLRSNGKTKPT
+184 LKSVNPKPT
-195 DMVQIVE
+195 DIIGIVE

-211 MASAQTK
+211 MATSSAKQNP
-218 LSQWEGE
+218 WESMV
-225 IRGVPNVELER
+225 RGAPHVELER
-236 IQNKTG
+236 VQNRTG
-242 LCLAVT
+242 LCLAVV

-303 AGPYDGRSGQ
+303 AGPFDGRTGQ
-313 VNVVAGGDVREMA
+313 VNVVSGGDIREMA

-333 NGMMDRIERSQR
+333 NGMMDRIERAQR
-345 IASGTPAEFG
+345 IGSGTPAEFG

-405 FGNERKSFYI
+405 FGNERKSFYV
-415 STRGAKGHVDYIP
+415 SSRGAKGHVDYVP

-474 FISDPELEK
+474 FISDPEAEK
-483 DRVISEG
+483 DRVISES
-490 LEQALLQSIQTQA
+490 LEAALLQSIQTQA
-503 QQGAIPPSDVA
+503 AQGAIPPSDVA
-514 AIVAMVLSD
+514 SIVALVGAD
-523 KANLAEAVTKVHEEA
+523 KMDLAAAVTKVHEQA
-538 QKRQATPAPAGAPET
+538 QARQATPAPTGAPET
-553 MPGIAA
+553 MPGLGA
-559 PGTGAEQ
+559 PGMGAEQ
-566 PAQAPQGAGAPNVQ
+566 PAQQPPGQAPQPGLQELLA
-580 DFLNS
+580 S
-585 LSGNAGGGG
+585 LGGR
-594 GAPGGAAPKVG
+594 
-605 A
+605 

>member
-1 MLGPTIEEIAAI
+1 MGPSVDEIASM
-13 LGERQAKQGPII
+13 LFDRQTMQGPMIEN
-25 DSMRQLRDAYNGD
+25 MRHLRDTYNGD

-57 ITTGLDQSA
+57 ITTGLDQTA
-66 MRIAST
+66 MRISST
-72 MPSVY
+72 MPNVY
-77 YPALEEGNRASEK
+77 FPPVKEGESASEK
-90 RASTRKRA
+90 RARTRKRA
-98 TMGWWEVNKMQLKMR
+98 TLGWWEANKMPIKMR

-122 ASSPVVLRPDTKWGA
+122 ASSPVILRPDSKWGA

-151 TGEDPDQITPNDCIF
+151 QGEDPDSMTPENCIF
-166 TYTRS
+166 TFTRS
-171 RAWLMQHYPDAAA
+171 RAWLQARYPDALSKLKSDKNA
-184 RLRSNGKTKPT
+184 KP
-195 DMVQIVE
+195 DDLVRIAE

-211 MASAQTK
+211 MASATIK
-218 LSQWEGE
+218 PNPWDTDM
-225 IRGVPNVELER
+225 RGLPHVELER
-236 IQNKTG
+236 VHNRTG
-242 LCLAVT
+242 MCLAVV

-313 VNVVAGGDVREMA
+313 VNVVQGGDIREMA

-333 NGMMDRIERSQR
+333 NGMMDRIERAQR

-405 FGNERKSFYI
+405 FGNERKSFYV
-415 STRGAKGHVDYIP
+415 SSRGAKGHVDYIP
-428 NKDFED
+428 NKDFEND
-434 DNNVVTYSHSGADAN
+434 DNIVSYSHSGADAN

-474 FISDPELEK
+474 FIADPELEK
-483 DRVISEG
+483 DRVISES
-490 LEQALLQSIQTQA
+490 LEQAMLQSIQTQA
-503 QQGAIPPSDVA
+503 AQGQIPPADVA
-514 AIVAMVLSD
+514 AIAALVASD
-523 KANLAEAVTKVHEEA
+523 KMDLAEAIKKVQADA

-553 MPGIAA
+553 MPGLAQ
-559 PGTGAEQ
+559 PGMGAEQ
-566 PAQAPQGAGAPNVQ
+566 PAAAPAAPQDLAG
-580 DFLNS
+580 FLAS
-585 LSGNAGGGG
+585 LGG
-594 GAPGGAAPKVG
+594 GA
-605 A
+605 

>member
-1 MLGPTIEEIAAI
+1 MIGPTLAEIAYI
-13 LGERQAKQGPII
+13 LSERQQRQGPMI
-25 DSMRQLRDAYNGD
+25 DQMRQLRDAYNGD
-38 LVIPLPELDRRE
+38 LVIPLPEMDRRE

-57 ITTGLDQSA
+57 ITTGLDQTA
-66 MRIAST
+66 MRISST
-72 MPSVY
+72 MPTVY
-77 YPALEEGNRASEK
+77 YPALEEGNNASEK
-90 RASTRKRA
+90 RARTRKRA
-98 TMGWWEVNKMQLKMR
+98 TMGWWEANKMQLKMR

-122 ASSPVVLRPDTKWGA
+122 ASSPVILRPDTKWGA
-137 ARWDIRDPLNTFPS
+137 ARWDIRDPLSTYPS
-151 TGEDPDQITPNDCIF
+151 IGEDPDEITPNDCIF

-171 RAWLMQHYPDAAA
+171 RAWLKQHYPDASVQLIGGDKA
-184 RLRSNGKTKPT
+184 KPT
-195 DMVQIVE
+195 DLVQIAE

-211 MASAQTK
+211 MASSQTK
-218 LSQWEGE
+218 LSQWDGPV
-225 IRGVPNVELER
+225 RGVPHVELER

-242 LCLAVT
+242 LCLAVV

-264 VGMYNLQSKLMALEV
+264 VGMYQLQSKLMALEV

-303 AGPYDGRSGQ
+303 AGPYDGRTGQ
-313 VNVVAGGDVREMA
+313 VNVVQGGDIREMA

-333 NGMMDRIERSQR
+333 NGMMDRIERAQR
-345 IASGTPAEFG
+345 IGSGTPAEFG

-415 STRGAKGHVDYIP
+415 SSRGAKGHVDYVP

-434 DNNVVTYSHSGADAN
+434 DNNVVTYSHTGADAN
-449 SLVVGLGQRI
+449 ALVVGLGQRI

-474 FISDPELEK
+474 FISDPEQEK

-503 QQGAIPPSDVA
+503 SQGAIPPSDVA
-514 AIVAMVLSD
+514 AIAAMVASD
-523 KANLAEAVTKVHEEA
+523 KASLADAVTKVHEQA
-538 QKRQATPAPAGAPET
+538 QKRQATEAPQGAPET
-553 MPGIAA
+553 MPGLAQ
-559 PGTGAEQ
+559 PGMGAEQ
-566 PAQAPQGAGAPNVQ
+566 PAPAPAAQPQDVGA
-580 DFLNS
+580 FLAS
-585 LSGNAGGGG
+585 LGG
-594 GAPGGAAPKVG
+594 GAKAGA
-605 A
+605 

>member
-1 MLGPTIEEIAAI
+1 MLGPSVDEIAS
-13 LGERQAKQGPII
+13 LLFDRQTLQGPMIEN
-25 DSMRQLRDAYNGD
+25 MRQLRDTYNGD
-38 LVIPLPELDRRE
+38 LIIPLPEMDRRE
-50 KSAVANL
+50 KSSVANL
-57 ITTGLDQSA
+57 ITTGLDQTA

-77 YPALEEGNRASEK
+77 YPALEDGNRASEK

-98 TMGWWEVNKMQLKMR
+98 TMGWWEANKMPIKMR

-122 ASSPVVLRPDTKWGA
+122 ASSPVILRPDTKWGA

-151 TGEDPDQITPNDCIF
+151 SGEDPDEMTPQNCIF

-171 RAWLMQHYPDAAA
+171 RAWVQAHYPDALAKLKSSKNTRPDDLVRIA
-184 RLRSNGKTKPT
+184 
-195 DMVQIVE
+195 E

-211 MASAQTK
+211 MASASIKPNPWDTDM
-218 LSQWEGE
+218 
-225 IRGVPNVELER
+225 RGLPHVELER
-236 IQNKTG
+236 VINRTG
-242 LCLAVT
+242 MCLAVV

-313 VNVVAGGDVREMA
+313 VNVVQGGDIREMA

-333 NGMMDRIERSQR
+333 NGMMDRIERAQR

-405 FGNERKSFYI
+405 FGNERKSFYV
-415 STRGAKGHVDYIP
+415 SSRGAKGHVDYVP

-474 FISDPELEK
+474 FISDPEMEK
-483 DRVISEG
+483 DRVVSEG

-503 QQGAIPPSDVA
+503 SQGAIPPADVA
-514 AIVAMVLSD
+514 AIVALVASD
-523 KANLAEAVTKVHEEA
+523 KMDLAAAVTKVHDDA
-538 QKRQATPAPAGAPET
+538 QKRQATVAPAGAPET
-553 MPGIAA
+553 MPGLGA
-559 PGTGAEQ
+559 PGMGAEQ
-566 PAQAPQGAGAPNVQ
+566 PAQQPPAPQPGLQ
-580 DFLNS
+580 DLLAS
-585 LSGNAGGGG
+585 LGG
-594 GAPGGAAPKVG
+594 GARG
-605 A
+605 

>member
-1 MLGPTIEEIAAI
+1 MLGPSLETIAAI
-13 LGERQAKQGPII
+13 LAERQAKQGPII
-25 DSMRQLRDAYNGD
+25 ESMRQLRDAYNGD
-38 LVIPLPELDRRE
+38 LVIPLPELDRKE

-57 ITTGLDQSA
+57 ITTGLDQTA

-77 YPALEEGNRASEK
+77 YPALEEGNNASEK
-90 RASTRKRA
+90 RARTRKRA
-98 TMGWWEVNKMQLKMR
+98 TMAWWEANKMPLKMR

-122 ASSPVVLRPDTKWGA
+122 ASSPVIIRPDTKWGA

-151 TGEDPDQITPNDCIF
+151 VGEDPDQITPSDCIF
-166 TYTRS
+166 TYSRS
-171 RAWLMQHYPDAAA
+171 RAWLQERYPEALAN
-184 RLRSNGKTKPT
+184 LKSVNPKPT
-195 DMVQIVE
+195 DIIGIVE

-211 MASAQTK
+211 MATSSAKQNP
-218 LSQWEGE
+218 WESMV
-225 IRGVPNVELER
+225 RGAPHVELER
-236 IQNKTG
+236 VQNRTG
-242 LCLAVT
+242 LCLAVV

-303 AGPYDGRSGQ
+303 AGPFDGRTGQ
-313 VNVVAGGDVREMA
+313 VNVVSGGDIREMA

-333 NGMMDRIERSQR
+333 NGMMDRIERAQR
-345 IASGTPAEFG
+345 IGSGTPAEFG

-405 FGNERKSFYI
+405 FGNERKSFYV
-415 STRGAKGHVDYIP
+415 SSRGAKGHVDYVP

-474 FISDPELEK
+474 FISDPEAEK
-483 DRVISEG
+483 DRVISES
-490 LEQALLQSIQTQA
+490 LEAALLQSIQTQA
-503 QQGAIPPSDVA
+503 AQGAIPPSDVA
-514 AIVAMVLSD
+514 AIVALVGSD
-523 KANLAEAVTKVHEEA
+523 KMDLAAAVTKIHEQA
-538 QKRQATPAPAGAPET
+538 QARQATPAPTGAPET
-553 MPGIAA
+553 MPGLGA
-559 PGTGAEQ
+559 PGMGAEQ
-566 PAQAPQGAGAPNVQ
+566 PAQQPAGPPNPQDIGALLA
-580 DFLNS
+580 S
-585 LSGNAGGGG
+585 MSGGKA
-594 GAPGGAAPKVG
+594 
-605 A
+605 

>member
-1 MLGPTIEEIAAI
+1 MLGPSVEQIAAI
-13 LGERQAKQGPII
+13 LHERMQAQGPII
-25 DSMRQLRDAYNGD
+25 ENMRQLRDTYNGD
-38 LVIPLPELDRRE
+38 LVIPLPEMDKRE

-57 ITTGLDQSA
+57 ITTGLDQTA

-72 MPSVY
+72 MPNVY
-77 YPALEEGNRASEK
+77 YPALKEGDSASEK
-90 RASTRKRA
+90 RARTRKRA
-98 TMGWWEVNKMQLKMR
+98 TLGWWEANKMPIKMR
-113 RRARWLIGY
+113 RRARWFIGY
-122 ASSPVVLRPDTKWGA
+122 SSSPVILRPDTKWGA

-151 TGEDPDQITPNDCIF
+151 TGEDPDSMTPENCIF

-171 RAWLMQHYPDAAA
+171 RAWMQARYPDALAQ
-184 RLRSNGKTKPT
+184 LRKIKVEKPD
-195 DMVQIVE
+195 DMIRIAE

-211 MASAQTK
+211 MASALIKPNPWDTDM
-218 LSQWEGE
+218 S
-225 IRGVPNVELER
+225 GVPHVELER
-236 IQNKTG
+236 VHNRTG
-242 LCLAVT
+242 MCLAVV
-248 PGRIT
+248 PQRIT

-264 VGMYNLQSKLMALEV
+264 VGMYTLQSKLMALEV

-313 VNVVAGGDVREMA
+313 VNVVQGGDIREMA

-333 NGMMDRIERSQR
+333 NGMMDRIERAQR

-355 GESTSNVRTGKRG
+355 GESTTNVRTGKRG
-368 DAILSAVVDFPI
+368 DAILSATVDFPI
-380 QEAQEIFA
+380 QEAQEVFA

-405 FGNERKSFYI
+405 FGNERKSFYV
-415 STRGAKGHVDYIP
+415 SGRGSKGHVDYVP

-434 DNNVVTYSHSGADAN
+434 DNNVVSYSHSGADAN

-474 FISDPELEK
+474 FIADPELEK

-503 QQGAIPPSDVA
+503 SQGAIPPADVA
-514 AIVAMVLSD
+514 AIASLVASD
-523 KANLAEAVTKVHEEA
+523 KMDLAEAVTKIHENA
-538 QKRQATPAPAGAPET
+538 QKRQATPAPTGAPET
-553 MPGIAA
+553 MPGLGA
-559 PGTGAEQ
+559 PGMGAEQ
-566 PAQAPQGAGAPNVQ
+566 PAQAAPQPADLQG
-580 DFLNS
+580 FLAS
-585 LSGNAGGGG
+585 LGG
-594 GAPGGAAPKVG
+594 KR
-605 A
+605 

>member
-1 MLGPTIEEIAAI
+1 MLGPTLEEIAFI
-13 LGERQAKQGPII
+13 LAERQAKQGPII

-57 ITTGLDQSA
+57 ITTGLDQTA

-77 YPALEEGNRASEK
+77 YPALDEGNRMSEK

-98 TMGWWEVNKMQLKMR
+98 TMGWWEANKMPLKMR

-122 ASSPVVLRPDTKWGA
+122 ASSPVILRPDMKWGA
-137 ARWDIRDPLNTFPS
+137 ARWDVRDPLNTFPS

-171 RAWLMQHYPDAAA
+171 RAWMAQHYPDALS
-184 RLRSNGKTKPT
+184 RLKTSGNPKPT
-195 DMVQIVE
+195 DMLQVVE

-211 MASAQTK
+211 MVTSQTK
-218 LSQWEGE
+218 LSQWEGPT
-225 IRGVPNVELER
+225 RGVPHVELER

-242 LCLAVT
+242 LCLAVV

-313 VNVVAGGDVREMA
+313 VNVVQGGDIREMA

-333 NGMMDRIERSQR
+333 NGMMDRIERAQR
-345 IASGTPAEFG
+345 IGSGTPAEFG

-405 FGNERKSFYI
+405 FGNERKSFYV
-415 STRGAKGHVDYIP
+415 SSRGAKGHVDYTP

-474 FISDPELEK
+474 FISDPEMEK

-503 QQGAIPPSDVA
+503 SQGAIPPSDVA
-514 AIVAMVLSD
+514 AIVALVASD
-523 KANLAEAVTKVHEEA
+523 KMDLAEAVTKIHEAA
-538 QKRQATPAPAGAPET
+538 QKRQATPAPEGTPET
-553 MPGIAA
+553 MPGLGA
-559 PGTGAEQ
+559 PGMGAEQ
-566 PAQAPQGAGAPNVQ
+566 PQQAPAQPADVGS
-580 DFLNS
+580 FLAS
-585 LSGNAGGGG
+585 LKG
-594 GAPGGAAPKVG
+594 GA
-605 A
+605 

>member
-1 MLGPTIEEIAAI
+1 MLGPSVDEIASM
-13 LGERQAKQGPII
+13 LFDRQTMQGPMIEN
-25 DSMRQLRDAYNGD
+25 MRQLRDTYNGD
-38 LVIPLPELDRRE
+38 LIIPLPEMDRRE

-57 ITTGLDQSA
+57 ITTGLDQTA
-66 MRIAST
+66 MRISST
-72 MPSVY
+72 MPNVY
-77 YPALEEGNRASEK
+77 YPAVKEGESASEK
-90 RASTRKRA
+90 RARTRKRA
-98 TMGWWEVNKMQLKMR
+98 TLGWWEANKMPIKMR

-122 ASSPVVLRPDTKWGA
+122 ASSPVILRPDTKWGA

-151 TGEDPDQITPNDCIF
+151 QGEDPDDMTPQNCIF
-166 TYTRS
+166 TFTRS
-171 RAWLMQHYPDAAA
+171 RAWLQARYPDALSKLKSDKNA
-184 RLRSNGKTKPT
+184 KP
-195 DMVQIVE
+195 DDLVRIAE

-211 MASAQTK
+211 MASATIK
-218 LSQWEGE
+218 PNPWDTDM
-225 IRGVPNVELER
+225 RGLPHVELER
-236 IQNKTG
+236 VHNRTG
-242 LCLAVT
+242 MCLAVV

-313 VNVVAGGDVREMA
+313 VNVVQGGDIKEMA

-333 NGMMDRIERSQR
+333 NGMMDRIERAQR

-405 FGNERKSFYI
+405 FGNERKSFYV
-415 STRGAKGHVDYIP
+415 SSRGAKGHVDYVP
-428 NKDFED
+428 NKDFEND
-434 DNNVVTYSHSGADAN
+434 DNVVSYSHSGADAN

-474 FISDPELEK
+474 FIADPELEK
-483 DRVISEG
+483 DRVISES
-490 LEQALLQSIQTQA
+490 LEQAMLQSIQTQA
-503 QQGAIPPSDVA
+503 AQGQIPPADVA
-514 AIVAMVLSD
+514 AIAALVASD
-523 KANLAEAVTKVHEEA
+523 KMDLASAIKKVQSDA
-538 QKRQATPAPAGAPET
+538 QKRQATPAPTGAPET
-553 MPGIAA
+553 MPGLAQ
-559 PGTGAEQ
+559 PGMGAEQ
-566 PAQAPQGAGAPNVQ
+566 PAAAPAAPADLAG
-580 DFLNS
+580 FLAS
-585 LSGNAGGGG
+585 LGG
-594 GAPGGAAPKVG
+594 GA
-605 A
+605 

>member
-1 MLGPTIEEIAAI
+1 MLGPSVDEIAS
-13 LGERQAKQGPII
+13 LLFERQTLQGPMIE
-25 DSMRQLRDAYNGD
+25 SMRQLRDTYNGD
-38 LVIPLPELDRRE
+38 LVIPLPEMDRKE

-57 ITTGLDQSA
+57 ITTGLDQTA

-77 YPALEEGNRASEK
+77 YPPLEDGNRSSEK

-98 TMGWWEVNKMQLKMR
+98 TMGWWEANKMPLKMR

-122 ASSPVVLRPDTKWGA
+122 ASSPVILRPDTKWGA

-151 TGEDPDQITPNDCIF
+151 SGEDPDEITPQNCIF

-171 RAWLMQHYPDAAA
+171 RAWLQARYPDALAK
-184 RLRSNGKTKPT
+184 LKSGKNAKP
-195 DMVQIVE
+195 DDLVRIAE

-211 MASAQTK
+211 MASASIKPNPWDT
-218 LSQWEGE
+218 EM
-225 IRGVPNVELER
+225 RGLPHIELER
-236 IQNKTG
+236 IHNRTG
-242 LCLAVT
+242 MCLAVV

-313 VNVVAGGDVREMA
+313 VNVVQGGDIREMA

-333 NGMMDRIERSQR
+333 NGMMDRIERAQR

-405 FGNERKSFYI
+405 FGNERKSFYV
-415 STRGAKGHVDYIP
+415 SSRGAKGHVDYVP

-474 FISDPELEK
+474 FISDPEMEK
-483 DRVISEG
+483 DRVVSEG

-503 QQGAIPPSDVA
+503 SQGAIPPADVA
-514 AIVAMVLSD
+514 AIVALVASD
-523 KANLAEAVTKVHEEA
+523 KMDLAAAVTKVHDDA

-553 MPGIAA
+553 MPGLGA
-559 PGTGAEQ
+559 PGMGAEQ
-566 PAQAPQGAGAPNVQ
+566 PAQGPAGPQDVGA
-580 DFLNS
+580 FLAS
-585 LSGNAGGGG
+585 LGGGQ
-594 GAPGGAAPKVG
+594 
-605 A
+605 

>member
-1 MLGPTIEEIAAI
+1 MLGPSVDEIAAM
-13 LGERQAKQGPII
+13 LQERQSLQGPII
-25 DSMRQLRDAYNGD
+25 ENMRQLRDTYNGD
-38 LVIPLPELDRRE
+38 LVIPLPEMDKRE

-57 ITTGLDQSA
+57 ITTGLDQTA

-72 MPSVY
+72 MPSVF
-77 YPALEEGNRASEK
+77 YPALKEGEQLSEK
-90 RASTRKRA
+90 RARIRKRA
-98 TMGWWEVNKMQLKMR
+98 TMGWWEANKMPIKMR

-151 TGEDPDQITPNDCIF
+151 TGEDPDSLTPDNCIF

-171 RAWLMQHYPDAAA
+171 RAWMQARYPEALS
-184 RLRSNGKTKPT
+184 RLKSLKNSKP
-195 DMVQIVE
+195 DDLIRIAE

-211 MASAQTK
+211 MASATIK
-218 LSQWEGE
+218 PNPWDSDMTGL
-225 IRGVPNVELER
+225 PNVELER
-236 IQNKTG
+236 VHNRTG
-242 LCLAVT
+242 MCLAVV
-248 PGRIT
+248 PNRIT

-264 VGMYNLQSKLMALEV
+264 VGMYQLQSKLMALEV

-303 AGPYDGRSGQ
+303 AGPYDGRTGQ
-313 VNVVAGGDVREMA
+313 VNVVQGGDIREMA

-333 NGMMDRIERSQR
+333 NGMMDRIERAQR

-355 GESTSNVRTGKRG
+355 GESTTNVRTGKRG

-380 QEAQEIFA
+380 QEAQEVLA

-400 IAKTY
+400 IAKSY
-405 FGNERKSFYI
+405 FGNERKSFYV
-415 STRGAKGHVDYIP
+415 SSRGAKGHVDYTP

-434 DNNVVTYSHSGADAN
+434 DNNIVTYSHSGADAN

-474 FISDPELEK
+474 FIADPELEK

-503 QQGAIPPSDVA
+503 SQGAIPPADVA
-514 AIVAMVLSD
+514 AIASLVATD
-523 KANLAEAVTKVHEEA
+523 KMDLAEAVTEVQKRA
-538 QKRQATPAPAGAPET
+538 QERQATVAPAGAPET
-553 MPGIAA
+553 MPGLAQ
-559 PGTGAEQ
+559 PGMGAEQ
-566 PAQAPQGAGAPNVQ
+566 PAEQPAGPPDLGALLAQ
-580 DFLNS
+580 I
-585 LSGNAGGGG
+585 GGGQ
-594 GAPGGAAPKVG
+594 
-605 A
+605 